1 MLTGIE
7 EQIVLLRLFSGRL
20 KENSYF
26 SRRGQTFVFF
36 TDRILLHFS
45 SVQYSLQLVVKVNC
59 ILPAC
64 HRWVMISDQPSNY
77 YCSNKHIFEMICILG
92 RVLVLSDL
100 SVILIRSSCIS
111 MNVTCLFLIL
121 PSFSKL
127 IPSSEHWLVV
137 QMRGKDYV
145 VV

>member
-1 MLTGIE
+1 
-7 EQIVLLRLFSGRL
+7 
-20 KENSYF
+20 
-26 SRRGQTFVFF
+26 
-36 TDRILLHFS
+36 
-45 SVQYSLQLVVKVNC
+45 
-59 ILPAC
+59 
-64 HRWVMISDQPSNY
+64 MISLLIIII
-77 YCSNKHIFEMICILG
+77 CSNKHIFEMIGIQG

-127 IPSSEHWLVV
+127 IASSEHWLVV
-137 QMRGKDYV
+137 QMRGKDNV